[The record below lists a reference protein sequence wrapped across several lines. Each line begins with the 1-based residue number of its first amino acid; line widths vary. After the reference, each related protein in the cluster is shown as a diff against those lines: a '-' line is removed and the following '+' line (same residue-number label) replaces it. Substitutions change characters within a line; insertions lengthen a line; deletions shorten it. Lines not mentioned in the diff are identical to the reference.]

1 MFSPKL
7 PAVVVL
13 VLSLLVTACGGGDS
27 SGSSTPT
34 APAPS
39 IPTSITITGATTPL
53 QSIGATTQLTA
64 TVRDQRG
71 DVMTGVSISWSS
83 ANPAVATV
91 NSSGLVTSVGNGSA
105 TITASSGS
113 LTATAT
119 VNVQQVAA
127 SVALSPSDTTIFL
140 TALLRVTARDALGQ
154 PITAPEIEWSSQSPQ
169 VATVTDGL
177 VSAVSPGLAMIT
189 ASSGQV
195 SATASVSVVKDLQ
208 SPSDL
213 IPSYPYV
220 SAIDQVLVGSDISQ
234 AFSDQHVDHMKK
246 VWDYM
251 TGIWAKRRSDR
262 LEWYYSPDRSK
273 TLIAI
278 DLCPTQA
285 VNADARL
292 LTACYGGAYPIW
304 FIEPFVIPDFGT
316 QLHELSHDFVFP
328 TYWGAADF
336 PWLIEGSAMYYE
348 GGRFQ
353 PDGSLDLAQPLPWLI
368 QTFDFY
374 DGLDQL
380 VGLDA
385 LLWLNRD
392 QFYLGETPPTYYA
405 QAGWFWYYLE
415 TRHPSVVNELIAQL
429 NGVDPWV
436 RNNQWVLDFI
446 LSGTGM
452 TIAQLNEA
460 YLALARSF

>member
-7 PAVVVL
+7 SAVVVL
-13 VLSLLVTACGGGDS
+13 LLSLVVTACGGGDS
-27 SGSSTPT
+27 AT
-34 APAPS
+34 APVQRDPPRATTIS
-39 IPTSITITGATTPL
+39 LSTSTITLDA
-53 QSIGATTQLTA
+53 IGATEQLIA
-64 TVRDQRG
+64 SVRDQFG
-71 DVMTGVSISWSS
+71 GTMQGASITWSV
-83 ANPAVATV
+83 ADQTIATV
-91 NSSGLVTSVGNGSA
+91 SSTGLVTSVANGS
-105 TITASSGS
+105 TSVTASSGG

-127 SVALSPSDTTIFL
+127 SVALSPSDTTIFI
-140 TALLRVTARDALGQ
+140 TALLRVTAEDARGQ

-177 VSAVSPGLAMIT
+177 VRAASPGLAMII
-189 ASSGQV
+189 ASSGHV
-195 SATASVSVVKDLQ
+195 SATASVSVQDPQ

-251 TGIWAKRRSDR
+251 SGIWAKRRSDR
-262 LEWYYSPDRSK
+262 LEWYYSPDRFK

-316 QLHELSHDFVFP
+316 QLHEMSHDFVFP
-328 TYWGAADF
+328 TYWGSADF
-336 PWLIEGSAMYYE
+336 PWFAEGSGMYYE

-353 PDGSLDLAQPLPWLI
+353 PDGSLDLTQPLPWLI
-368 QTFDFY
+368 QTFDFS

-405 QAGWFWYYLE
+405 QAGFFWYYLE